1 MPKNQISDASLR
13 LVTLVGIAAAAF
25 LIPSG
30 PVVMLLAAA
39 SLLLCLSNPLTR
51 QPSIDALYKLRY
63 LALLIALSY
72 AGSVGTT
79 ATSQWTVSL
88 GLGGLHLS
96 FNPEG
101 VLAGVLVVSKIGT
114 MIALSA
120 WLIASSSS
128 EAVAAALSFVF
139 RAEWLGAVIS
149 RCLGLVASRGQRRGK
164 TKTGTALKHHDESDE
179 VSSHSKKSTVARI
192 RQRVQA
198 LIERWLLEA
207 HAKFSGGYVGDD
219 EIGLIGLCCLAVLST
234 KALMIFP
241 GLPISPGHKNIFII
255 PIFIFAAA
263 ASTRPW
269 TATKVGLSAGLLNF
283 LLGFGKYGPLE
294 IFQFLLPGLAIDLL
308 YPTILL
314 AAGKPRLG
322 IIIFAFVGII
332 AGLFRFSGNALA
344 LLLTGTPILLLLA
357 MIPALMSQIVFAIL
371 GSVLSGA
378 WAVELAARFQS
389 DLAKVEDVP
398 EEARNVE
405 HVEE

>member
-30 PVVMLLAAA
+30 LVVMLLAAA

-63 LALLIALSY
+63 LAILIVLSY
-72 AGSVGTT
+72 AGSVGPA

-88 GLGGLHLS
+88 GLVGLHLS

-149 RCLGLVASRGQRRGK
+149 RCLGLVASRGQRRAK
-164 TKTGTALKHHDESDE
+164 TKTGTALKHDDESDE

-219 EIGLIGLCCLAVLST
+219 EIGLIGLCCLAVL
-234 KALMIFP
+234 
-241 GLPISPGHKNIFII
+241 SPGHKNIFII

>member
-1 MPKNQISDASLR
+1 
-13 LVTLVGIAAAAF
+13 
-25 LIPSG
+25 
-30 PVVMLLAAA
+30 
-39 SLLLCLSNPLTR
+39 
-51 QPSIDALYKLRY
+51 
-63 LALLIALSY
+63 
-72 AGSVGTT
+72 
-79 ATSQWTVSL
+79 
-88 GLGGLHLS
+88 LS

-101 VLAGVLVVSKIGT
+101 LLAGVLVVSKIGT

-164 TKTGTALKHHDESDE
+164 TKTGTALKHDDESDE
-179 VSSHSKKSTVARI
+179 VSSLSKKSTVARI

-198 LIERWLLEA
+198 LIERWLREA

-241 GLPISPGHKNIFII
+241 GLPISPGHKNVFII

>member
-30 PVVMLLAAA
+30 LVVMLLAAA

-63 LALLIALSY
+63 LALLIVLSY

-207 HAKFSGGYVGDD
+207 HAKFSGGSVGDD